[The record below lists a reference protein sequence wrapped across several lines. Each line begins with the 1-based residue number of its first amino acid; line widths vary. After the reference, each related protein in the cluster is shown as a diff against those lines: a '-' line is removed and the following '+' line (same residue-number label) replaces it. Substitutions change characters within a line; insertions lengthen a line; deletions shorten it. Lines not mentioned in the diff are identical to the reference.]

1 MDQQATPDK
10 QNAIEAVDLCCFR
23 AEGTLAYQNVTLTIR
38 AEESVGL
45 VGPNG
50 AGKSSLLLAL
60 SGVLP
65 FQQGQL
71 RVFNLDPSDK
81 KARRELPRRV
91 GLVFQQADD
100 QLFSPTVLDDV
111 AFGPLNLG
119 LSANEALDRV
129 HEALAAVKLRG
140 YETRVP
146 HRLSGGEKRR
156 VALAGI
162 LAMKPRFL
170 LLDEPSQD
178 LDPRGRR
185 ELISILQQLPQGKLI
200 ASHDLDFVLA
210 TCPRTIVFD
219 KTVLADGTTTEI
231 LSCAE
236 LMEQH
241 GLEVP
246 YRLQQQKAPVN
257 DRGCN
262 SQ

>member
-1 MDQQATPDK
+1 M
-10 QNAIEAVDLCCFR
+10 R
-23 AEGTLAYQNVTLTIR
+23 AEGTLAYQNVNLAIQ
-38 AEESVGL
+38 ADESVGL

-50 AGKSSLLLAL
+50 AGKSSLLLSL

-65 FQQGQL
+65 YQRGGRL
-71 RVFNLDPSDK
+71 RVFGLDPSDVK
-81 KARRELPRRV
+81 GRRELPRAV

-119 LSANEALDRV
+119 LSADQALARV
-129 HEALAAVKLRG
+129 HEALAAVNLRG

-219 KTVLADGTTTEI
+219 KTVLADGKTTEI
-231 LSCAE
+231 LSCAD

-246 YRLQQQKAPVN
+246 YRLLQQKAP
-257 DRGCN
+257 
-262 SQ
+262 SP